1 MTKPPHSDQ
10 PASEPGM
17 HEASRRDKLRHIA
30 SLGIDPWGG
39 RFDDRQW
46 IGDLRARAGEVKY
59 RLETGD
65 EIPLPDMQA
74 EGFDFRA
81 WKSQQ
86 GAGAVVGPTVRAA
99 GRIVLQRPTG
109 KLIFLNFA
117 TGPATSSCLS
127 GKKQVG
133 ETDFELAGLFDLG
146 DIIGVDGQLAF
157 TNTGEL
163 TIFAEKL
170 HFLCKST

>member
-1 MTKPPHSDQ
+1 M
-10 PASEPGM
+10 
-17 HEASRRDKLRHIA
+17 
-30 SLGIDPWGG
+30 
-39 RFDDRQW
+39 
-46 IGDLRARAGEVKY
+46 
-59 RLETGD
+59 
-65 EIPLPDMQA
+65 
-74 EGFDFRA
+74 
-81 WKSQQ
+81 
-86 GAGAVVGPTVRAA
+86 VGPTVRAA
-99 GRIVLQRPTG
+99 GRIMLQRPTG
-109 KLIFLNFA
+109 KLIFLNLRDW
-117 TGPATSSCLS
+117 TGDIQLFV